1 MTNFYRALTSHEE
14 RRAEGGR
21 QSGTRKTLK
30 NKPVVHALQEVVN
43 ASEDPLQRRGAEL
56 VG

>member
-30 NKPVVHALQEVVN
+30 NKPVVHALQEVVK
-43 ASEDPLQRRGAEL
+43 ASEDPSQRRGAEL